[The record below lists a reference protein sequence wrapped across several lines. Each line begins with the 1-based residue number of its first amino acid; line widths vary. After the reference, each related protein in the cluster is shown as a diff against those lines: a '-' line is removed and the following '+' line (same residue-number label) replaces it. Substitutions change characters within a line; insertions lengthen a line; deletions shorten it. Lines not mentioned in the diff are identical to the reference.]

1 MSFMPTTAPEIFHT
15 SLLYPW
21 YFVFVHV
28 LHSILFCGAVTC
40 ENVGISFAF
49 LPVMR
54 LNKPV
59 ELNIG
64 SLSPCC
70 VGQTS

>member
-1 MSFMPTTAPEIFHT
+1 MSFMPTTAPVIFQT

-28 LHSILFCGAVTC
+28 LHSMLFCGAVTC
-40 ENVGISFAF
+40 ENVGIFFAF

-54 LNKPV
+54 LTNPW
-59 ELNIG
+59 
-64 SLSPCC
+64 SLTLVHSAL
-70 VGQTS
+70 VV